1 MRHSFLSRWLIYI
14 TGTNNSSKSKRGF
27 TLIEVLV
34 VVLIIGILSAIAA
47 PGWVAFTN
55 RQRMNAAQS
64 NLYLAIRGAQSSA
77 KKVKCSY
84 QVAFRTSTAGIA
96 QFAITP
102 PLDIIR
108 LPGQPLIPCT
118 LPLSSTAPAAD
129 WNSLPWQD
137 LNSAIKFD
145 TPFMTLPS
153 PTVATIKRIVF
164 DSNGTVVTFLG
175 DTPTP
180 GSSGNIGRVTVTT
193 QLSSNARACVFVS
206 TLLGATRNA
215 KDSDCVVSPP

>member
-77 KKVKCSY
+77 KKDKFSY
-84 QVAFRTSTAGIA
+84 QVAFRTSTTGIA
-96 QFAITP
+96 QFAVTQP
-102 PLDIIR
+102 PLA
-108 LPGQPLIPCT
+108 
-118 LPLSSTAPAAD
+118 STAPAAG
-129 WNSLPWQD
+129 WNNLPWQD

-180 GSSGNIGRVTVTT
+180 GLSGNIGRVTVTT

-215 KDSDCVVSPP
+215 KDSDCVVSPLP